1 MRRGEARLAG
11 VLRAAAI
18 LAAALCA
25 TRPAHA
31 QQVSFT
37 PRPDRPV
44 ERQLERFLHQG
55 HYQLWTR
62 DTVLARGAEVDG
74 PVLVLGATVRSAA
87 TMHGSIYVVAGDLFL
102 RPGAHVEGDA
112 VVLSGGWYA
121 SSMAHVDGDVV
132 YRPNLLLR
140 VDRRGSGWAI
150 VPVENVPRALSFEGF
165 YGFSLPTYDRVEAW
179 TLSWG
184 ATARATG
191 MAWQPSLSARL
202 QLHSRGIQALGGTLR
217 QSWYPTGTL
226 RVDLVGERVTRT
238 NEDWIRGDFSNSVA
252 YLFGSGDYRN
262 YYRSERLGAA
272 VQTSSASGWH
282 TEWSAFR
289 ERDRSLPALRLPV
302 FFKADS
308 DVRPNPTVRGG
319 TLWSARG
326 LVGYR
331 RRAGS
336 WRLDASVSAE
346 AADSSVAG
354 DFSYLLGE
362 ARVSGRTSA
371 IPGVRLEFFGIAR
384 GDLSGSLPG
393 QRWSALGGTRTLP
406 TLPVLPLRGPRLLF
420 GQATLAVPL
429 GLVSVPV
436 VGGPELFLRDAI
448 GSAWGEGTS
457 PHFTDNVIGGVR
469 IFFVEAGLAID
480 PSASNLDP
488 TWMFSLSL
496 PTSARR

>member
-1 MRRGEARLAG
+1 MTDRARRL
-11 VLRAAAI
+11 LRALPAVVVAAVI
-18 LAAALCA
+18 LGAA
-25 TRPAHA
+25 RPALA
-31 QQVSFT
+31 QEVSFT

-44 ERQLERFLHQG
+44 ERQLERFLKAG

-102 RPGAHVEGDA
+102 RPGARVEGDA
-112 VVLSGGWYA
+112 VVLTGGWYA
-121 SSMAHVDGDVV
+121 SSLARVDGQVL

-140 VDRRGSGWAI
+140 VDRRDSGWLI

-165 YGFSLPTYDRVEAW
+165 YGFRLPTYDRVEAW
-179 TLSWG
+179 TFSWG
-184 ATARATG
+184 ATVRATSLT
-191 MAWQPSLSARL
+191 WQPSLSARL
-202 QLHSRGIQALGGTLR
+202 QVHTRGLQALGGALH

-226 RVDLVGERVTRT
+226 RVDLFGERLTRT
-238 NEDWIRGDFSNSVA
+238 NEDWIRGDASNTLA
-252 YLFGSGDYRN
+252 YLFGSGDYRD
-262 YYRSERLGAA
+262 YYRSERLGVGVSTADAA
-272 VQTSSASGWH
+272 GWH
-282 TEWSAFR
+282 TEWSTFR

-302 FFKADS
+302 FFKSDA
-308 DVRPNPTVRGG
+308 DVRPNPSVQGG
-319 TLWSARG
+319 TLWGARA

-336 WRLDASVSAE
+336 WRLDATVSAE
-346 AADSSVAG
+346 VADSSVAG
-354 DFSYLLGE
+354 DFSYLLGQ

-371 IPGVRLEFFGIAR
+371 IPGVRLEFFAIAR

-393 QRWSALGGTRTLP
+393 QRWSALGGTNTLP

-429 GLVSVPV
+429 GLVSVPA
-436 VGGPELFLRDAI
+436 VGGPELFVRDAI
-448 GSAWGEGTS
+448 GSAWGKGTS

-469 IFFVEAGLAID
+469 LFLVEAGLAID
-480 PSASNLDP
+480 PAASNLDP
-488 TWMFSLSL
+488 TWVFGVSL
-496 PTSARR
+496 PASARR

>member
-1 MRRGEARLAG
+1 MRRGAAHIIG
-11 VLRAAAI
+11 AVAAAVVAGPLLG
-18 LAAALCA
+18 LA
-25 TRPAHA
+25 RPALA
-31 QQVSFT
+31 QEVSFV

-44 ERQLERFLHQG
+44 ERRLDHFLHAG
-55 HYQLWTR
+55 GYRLWTR
-62 DTVLARGAEVDG
+62 DTVLAPGAQVDG

-87 TMHGSIYVVAGDLFL
+87 TVHGSIYVVAGDLFL
-102 RPGAHVEGDA
+102 RPGARVEGDA
-112 VVLSGGWYA
+112 MVLGGGWY
-121 SSMAHVDGDVV
+121 SSSLATVEGEVV

-140 VDRRGSGWAI
+140 VDRRGSVWEI
-150 VPVENVPRALSFEGF
+150 VPVENVPRAVSFEGF

-179 TLSWG
+179 TFSWG
-184 ATARATG
+184 ATARATR

-202 QLHSRGIQALGGTLR
+202 QLHTRGIQALGGRLR

-226 RVDLVGERVTRT
+226 RVDLVGERRTRT
-238 NEDWIRGDFSNSVA
+238 NEDWIRGDVSNSLA
-252 YLFGSGDYRN
+252 YLFGSGDYRD
-262 YYRSERLGAA
+262 YYRSERLGAGVLTA
-272 VQTSSASGWH
+272 SASGWH

-302 FFKADS
+302 FFKSDS
-308 DVRPNPTVRGG
+308 DVRPNPTVQGG
-319 TLWSARG
+319 TLWSARA

-354 DFSYLLGE
+354 DFSFLLGE
-362 ARVSGRTSA
+362 ARVSGRTEA
-371 IPGVRLEFFGIAR
+371 IPGVRLAFFGIAR

-393 QRWSALGGTRTLP
+393 QRWSALGGTGTLP
-406 TLPVLPLRGPRLLF
+406 TLPVLPLRGSRLLF
-420 GQATLAVPL
+420 GQVTLAVPL
-429 GLVSVPV
+429 GLVEVPA
-436 VGGPELFLRDAI
+436 VGGPQLFVRNAV

-469 IFFVEAGLAID
+469 LFLVEAGLAID

-488 TWMFSLSL
+488 TWVFGVRL
-496 PTSARR
+496 PASARR